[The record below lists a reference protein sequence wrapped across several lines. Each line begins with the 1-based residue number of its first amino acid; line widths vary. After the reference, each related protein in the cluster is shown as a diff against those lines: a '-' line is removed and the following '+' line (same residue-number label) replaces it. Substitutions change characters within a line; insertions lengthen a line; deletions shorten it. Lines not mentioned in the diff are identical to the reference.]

1 MYEPRNDDEAVRHL
15 LELGYIDPDIL
26 GARAAALRRQLEAE
40 FQQALKAY
48 ERGDVEQAGRQ
59 FEQLIVDD
67 PNWVAPRQ
75 LLAEI
80 HYRNGRRDEARLQL
94 DWLTLHGVE
103 HPRLALITGAIAL
116 AGRDFDTA
124 LGALKYAAHVEPT
137 LPSVHMLLG
146 TISRRLGKL
155 DQAEHAFQT
164 ALSRNPT
171 DSQALD
177 GLAAICLQRHD
188 FADAA
193 DRALEALDH
202 DMNMF
207 SAHYHLG
214 IALAHLGRPQDA
226 IVALEM
232 SARLNATAAAPYY
245 WLEQIAANHL
255 NDPARASQ
263 YRERG
268 RVIIRRR
275 RQQRC
280 HRYPDTTEK

>member
-15 LELGYIDPDIL
+15 LALGYVDPEIS
-26 GARAAALRRQLEAE
+26 GAREAALRRQLEAE
-40 FQQALKAY
+40 FQQGLKAY
-48 ERGDVEQAGRQ
+48 ERGDVQEAGRH

-80 HYRNGRRDEARLQL
+80 HYRNGRWNEAQLQL

-116 AGRDFDTA
+116 ACRDFATA

-137 LPSVHMLLG
+137 LPSVHALLG
-146 TISRRLGKL
+146 TVFRRLGNL
-155 DQAEHAFQT
+155 DQAEQTFQT

-171 DSQALD
+171 DAQALD
-177 GLAAICLQRHD
+177 GLAAICVQRHD
-188 FADAA
+188 FAEAA
-193 DRALEALDH
+193 DWALQALDH
-202 DMNMF
+202 DMQMF

-214 IALAHLGRPQDA
+214 IALAHLDRPQDA
-226 IVALEM
+226 IVALET

-245 WLEQIAANHL
+245 WLEQIAANQQ

-275 RQQRC
+275 RQQRR
-280 HRYPDTTEK
+280 HSETDTTRK